1 MPQKDGRSS
10 CQLPQM
16 ELTEDNVR
24 PNKELLL
31 NNTNVRANSDN
42 SRGRGETTMCQF
54 YASDGFMYVPI
65 YKVKYKLFKEG
76 NKQDIGFLLAWK

>member
-1 MPQKDGRSS
+1 
-10 CQLPQM
+10 M

-76 NKQDIGFLLAWK
+76 NKQDIGFLLA